1 MEKLLEKFNN
11 KKSIENLVIFL
22 VLCIIVMIVINA
34 LTDEK
39 ETVSNNAE
47 SSMIFATN
55 TVSEKTLEIKLA
67 EILSMINGAG
77 KVDVMISYINEV
89 EKIPM
94 TDTKITTTVVS
105 EKDSNGG
112 ERKTEETSTEEN
124 IIYEESN
131 NLKSPV
137 VKQSILP
144 EIVGVIVVAE
154 GANNIAVKEN
164 LIKAVEATV
173 NVPSH
178 RIQVFSR

>member
-39 ETVSNNAE
+39 ESVLNNTE
-47 SSMIFATN
+47 SSIIFTN
-55 TVSEKTLEIKLA
+55 TASEKTLETKLA
-67 EILSMINGAG
+67 EILSM
-77 KVDVMISYINEV
+77 INEV

-94 TDTKITTTVVS
+94 TDTKVTTTVVS

-178 RIQVFSR
+178 RIQVFSK